1 MPRNGRWRLLGVLL
15 TAALVVGAACG
26 EDDDVGTAGGTG
38 EGGGGGEEVTI
49 GFVGA
54 KTGDN
59 ANLGLNI
66 RDGVKLAVKEANDE
80 GGVRIN
86 LKEFDTAGDPAQAST
101 VKEQFINDQSVIG
114 IVGPAFSGET
124 KALIPS
130 LQDAGL
136 VMISPSATNKD
147 LPSVVPNATVFHRII
162 ADDTLQA
169 AGVAQYLAEFE
180 KPKSVAYVHDNSEY
194 GKPLTLDV
202 EKAASAKGL
211 KTATVETLD
220 PKAQDFSA
228 TVNKVKASNADAVFY
243 GGYYAEAGRLKKQ
256 LTDAGYQGA
265 FISGD
270 GSLDPGFI
278 EAAGAAGAEG
288 ARLSCPCNL
297 ALEQSTGTLKEFYDN
312 YKSSVGKEP
321 GLYSPEGYDAANIL
335 IQGIK
340 AGNDTREELLRYVEE
355 EVGTYEGISKTIEFA
370 ENGNLR
376 SKTFFVFQV
385 KDGEIAPLRELEADN
400 QPDATTTTRPAT
412 TSTT

>member
-15 TAALVVGAACG
+15 AAALVVGACG
-26 EDDDVGTAGGTG
+26 EDDQGGTAGGTG
-38 EGGGGGEEVTI
+38 EGGGGGKQVTI

-66 RDGVKLAVKEANDE
+66 RDGVKLAVEEANAE
-80 GGVRIN
+80 GGDVRIN

-101 VKEQFINDQSVIG
+101 VKDQFIGDTSIVG

-147 LPSVVPNATVFHRII
+147 LPTVVPNATVFHRII
-162 ADDTLQA
+162 ADDALQA
-169 AGVAQYLAEFE
+169 GGVARYLIDVE
-180 KPKSVAYVHDNSEY
+180 KPASVAYVHDNSEY
-194 GKPLTLDV
+194 GKPLAADV
-202 EKAASAKGL
+202 EKAAAAGGL
-211 KTATVETLD
+211 RTATVETLD

-228 TVNKVKASNADAVFY
+228 TVNKVKASNAGAVFY

-256 LTDAGYQGA
+256 LTDAGYKGI

-278 EAAGAAGAEG
+278 ESAGATGAEG

-312 YKSSVGKEP
+312 YKSSIGKEP
-321 GLYSPEGYDAANIL
+321 GLYSPEGYDAAKLL
-335 IQGIK
+335 IEGIK

-355 EVGTYEGISKTIEFA
+355 EVGTYEGISKTIEFE

-385 KDGEIAPLRELEADN
+385 KDGEIAPLRELEAN
-400 QPDATTTTRPAT
+400 PT
-412 TSTT
+412 